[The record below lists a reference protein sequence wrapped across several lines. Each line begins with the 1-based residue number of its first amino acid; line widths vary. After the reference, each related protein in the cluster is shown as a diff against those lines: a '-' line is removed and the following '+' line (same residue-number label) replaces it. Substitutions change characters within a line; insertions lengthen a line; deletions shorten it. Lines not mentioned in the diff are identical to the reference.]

1 MKHTPSALELLLVH
15 LTKREFSLVW
25 SVDQLR
31 DSEEYETEFG
41 AVDDYGTP
49 GFESRSDLYVERF
62 RRTIRY
68 LTAEHGWEWTWL
80 EPDVESG
87 SIRRKGEGLEPG
99 NAAYIAAMS
108 MAKVDYEVN
117 TRRAAM
123 LAEENGNERLARV
136 LHDAAENISDAVR
149 ARMRDANPEAFAQF
163 ARQNDEVLS
172 SLGVERIQKDEVN

>member
-1 MKHTPSALELLLVH
+1 MKHQPSALELLIVH

-31 DSEEYETEFG
+31 DAEEYEDEFA
-41 AVDDYGTP
+41 AVDDYATP

-68 LTAEHGWEWTWL
+68 LTAEWGWVWTWL
-80 EPDVESG
+80 EPDIESG

-99 NAAYIAAMS
+99 NAAYLAAMA

-123 LAEENGNERLARV
+123 LAEEEGKERLARV
-136 LHDAAENISDAVR
+136 LFDAAENISDAVR
-149 ARMRDANPEAFAQF
+149 ARIADADPEAFSQF
-163 ARQNDEVLS
+163 AKQNDEILS
-172 SLGVERIQKDEVN
+172 SLGVERIQKDRVN

>member
-1 MKHTPSALELLLVH
+1 MKRQPTALELILVH

-31 DSEEYETEFG
+31 DSEEYEGEF
-41 AVDDYGTP
+41 AMVDHYATP
-49 GFESRSDLYVERF
+49 GFQNRGDLYVERF

-68 LTAEHGWEWTWL
+68 LTAEWGWEWTWL
-80 EPDVESG
+80 DPDIESG
-87 SIRRKGEGLEPG
+87 AIRRKGEGLEPG
-99 NAAYIAAMS
+99 NAAYEMAMS

-123 LAEENGNERLARV
+123 LAEEEGKEALARV
-136 LHDAAENISDAVR
+136 LFDAAENISDAVR
-149 ARMRDANPEAFAQF
+149 ARMSDANPEAFKQF
-163 ARQNDEVLS
+163 SKQNDEILS